1 MARGAEVD
9 DGDSGRRGRRLH
21 HRNSNNADWVCF
33 SGLSERF
40 RSDYVD
46 HFAPLDPF
54 LPHLNVARRWIKLS
68 DCLPQSL
75 LRQSEWYN
83 DFILA
88 CGVRDI
94 LGTRLIETPSH
105 LAMSAFTNRS
115 DEVLVP
121 MSSRR

>member
-1 MARGAEVD
+1 MTEALGAAGAACIVANK
-9 DGDSGRRGRRLH
+9 S
-21 HRNSNNADWVCF
+21 SNRADWVCF

-46 HFAPLDPF
+46 HFARLDPF

-83 DFILA
+83 DFVLASRATTSNGSPRNKRATTAILR
-88 CGVRDI
+88 C
-94 LGTRLIETPSH
+94 TE
-105 LAMSAFTNRS
+105 
-115 DEVLVP
+115 
-121 MSSRR
+121 